1 MKKSILFFSFVLL
14 LTSCKTTINLQNEK
28 NADEQIIEYL
38 QSKKIVFIGEQ
49 HSTVFPILYM
59 TENIENFYNNGV
71 RYLFL
76 EEEGDGFFPAEK
88 YDNYRLMIVPQWCTF
103 GWKHEYHLMELEIAR
118 INKLHPN
125 DPINVIFPE
134 EGITWPEDMND
145 ATKVL
150 NARDAQAQKTIIEI
164 MDKAKPE
171 DKAIIFYGSG
181 HGMKNPQHFYGDET
195 LWYSSGYYL
204 NNYYGDQYASFNIY
218 ELINNDYTKVNYGKD
233 SNFKILS
240 EKYLRNEL
248 SEDEISNYD
257 FFCVTNQRI
266 YGIVS
271 PYITTDYNLQALY
284 NFVADFNIEN
294 NSPNKPRELSYF
306 VLAISYLKYCF
317 GDYFPFSFEEN
328 NLDEA
333 LAFLNKKVFQSDR
346 TPSYFCKNLPSYSIK
361 EWEKYAE
368 YLFSYNWLENYIFGY
383 IDNETTCKKACGY
396 IIYNMNQA
404 KKMNPQDPWPQYW
417 LAYFWNEK
425 ADLSGKKTDYEKA
438 ISEWN
443 IFLNHFAAFACPGI
457 LTAYDRLSINYSKI
471 GDEEQSQF
479 YINKKERIEKNF
491 PWDNTEMYFFGYYN

>member
-1 MKKSILFFSFVLL
+1 MKKSILFISFVLL

-38 QSKKIVFIGEQ
+38 QSKKIVFIGEH

-59 TENIENFYNNGV
+59 TENMENFYNNGV

-76 EEEGDGFFPAEK
+76 EEEGDGFFPAEN

-118 INKLHPN
+118 INQLHPE

-134 EGITWPEDMND
+134 TGITWPEDMND
-145 ATKVL
+145 STKVL

-181 HGMKNPQHFYGDET
+181 HGMKNPDYYGDEAF
-195 LWYSSGYYL
+195 WYSSGYYL
-204 NNYYGDQYASFNIY
+204 NNHYGDQYASFNIY
-218 ELINNDYTKVNYGKD
+218 ELINNDFTKVNYGKD

-257 FFCVTNQRI
+257 FYCVTNQRI

-294 NSPNKPRELSYF
+294 NSPYKSRELSYF

-333 LAFLNKKVFQSDR
+333 LAILNKKVFQSDR
-346 TPSYFCKNLPSYSIK
+346 APSYFCKNLPTYSIK

-383 IDNETTCKKACGY
+383 IDDETTCKKACGY

-404 KKMNPQDPWPQYW
+404 IKMNPQDPWPQYW

-425 ADLSGKKTDYEKA
+425 ADLSGKKSDYEKA

-479 YINKKERIEKNF
+479 YINKKEKIEKKF